1 MIRFSDY
8 HTRIFRDLEQK
19 CTRAAAG
26 PGTVLVIGAGLSR
39 TGTLSLKA
47 ALTELLGG
55 RCYHG
60 IDLLGG
66 DQEDLDVAVRA
77 TFGRMEPDDWRSYLL
92 GKNYVAAVDVP
103 VNLRYKEE
111 RSYTKNGGQSECGSY
126 NRTNQSDRLD

>member
-8 HTRIFRDLEQK
+8 HTRIFRDVEQK
-19 CTRAAAG
+19 CAKAAAG

-55 RCYHG
+55 RCYHR

-66 DQEDLDVAVRA
+66 YQEDMDL
-77 TFGRMEPDDWRSYLL
+77 SLIHI
-92 GKNYVAAVDVP
+92 
-103 VNLRYKEE
+103 
-111 RSYTKNGGQSECGSY
+111 
-126 NRTNQSDRLD
+126 